1 MEDHTDMKQTQFTNQ
16 DNLVIAR
23 GKLFNENVIKLP
35 EEWEETVN
43 PKTITVSLTSCGMP
57 QEFFVKTIDIKEVR
71 ISSFSNLPIEC
82 YYHIF
87 AETK

>member
-1 MEDHTDMKQTQFTNQ
+1 MKQTQFTNQ

-23 GKLFNENVIKLP
+23 GKLFNETTIKLP

-43 PKTITVSLTSCGMP
+43 PKTITVSITPCGMS
-57 QEFFVKTIDIKEVR
+57 QDIFVKTIDIKEVR
-71 ISSFSNLPIEC
+71 LFTFSKLPIEC

-87 AETK
+87 AELNN